1 MYPSGAVMLESVNY
15 PGRFLRHRDF
25 QLRLDP
31 YQHYGQ
37 FRADASFRLV
47 AGLD

>member
-1 MYPSGAVMLESVNY
+1 MLESVNY

-25 QLRLDP
+25 QLRLEP
-31 YQHYGQ
+31 YQHDGLY
-37 FRADASFRLV
+37 RADSLFRLV